1 MFQQGGGLLSRVVA
15 RPEARLMAALWV
27 LSATYLAWTGN
38 GVSVVLV
45 TVWVSVGFGLALLT
59 VRITTPPPDCPADV
73 APRRELVWAQ
83 LAVAGAVITLT
94 GLDAL
99 GISTLGDALGWSR
112 LVAWLRGL
120 GESLLSVAWVGGPGN
135 AVANPVQ
142 YVVIPFALLLLLGAR
157 PRDVG
162 LGRGRHV
169 WRVCGLWLIL
179 PVAVWAVLFVMGVT
193 SPVMIGRRLLS
204 NALQNGFFEEFLF
217 RGVLQTR
224 LNLLMPGGWAL
235 VVQALLF
242 GLWHL
247 GANTRM
253 MDGNLWAGLALG
265 VISQGVA
272 GIAYGIVFRRTGNL
286 AAPSVAHVAMN
297 ALGQSFG

>member
-1 MFQQGGGLLSRVVA
+1 MFQQGGSQLRRA
-15 RPEARLMAALWV
+15 MAQPAARLMAALWV
-27 LSATYLAWTGN
+27 LSAAYLAWTGN

-45 TVWVSVGFGLALLT
+45 TVWVSVSLVLALLT
-59 VRITTPPPDCPADV
+59 VRITIPTPDHTADV
-73 APRRELVWAQ
+73 ALRRGFVWAQ
-83 LAVAGAVITLT
+83 LAVAGAVIALT

-120 GESLLSVAWVGGPGN
+120 GESLFSVAWVGGPGN

-142 YVVIPFALLLLLGAR
+142 YFVIPFGLLLLLGAR

-179 PVAVWAVLFVMGVT
+179 PVAVWAVLLVMGVT
-193 SPVMIGRRLLS
+193 SLAMIGRRLLS

-253 MDGNLWAGLALG
+253 MEGNLWAGLALC
-265 VISQGVA
+265 VISQGVV

-286 AAPSVAHVAMN
+286 VAPSVAHVVMN
-297 ALGQSFG
+297 ALGQTFG

>member
-1 MFQQGGGLLSRVVA
+1 MFQEGGGPLRRVVA

-27 LSATYLAWTGN
+27 LSAAYLAWTGN

-59 VRITTPPPDCPADV
+59 VWITTPPPDCPAEA
-73 APRRELVWAQ
+73 APRRGLVWAQ

-179 PVAVWAVLFVMGVT
+179 PVAVWAVLLVMSVT

-286 AAPSVAHVAMN
+286 AAPSVAHVVMN